1 MVDESLKRLLDAE
14 SRAEDIIAHADA
26 ERQRIIEQA
35 RQEARDEERQH
46 AERIAEI
53 HASFLAQAEQRA
65 QQSIAELKRR
75 HSERSAALQSAAE
88 QRKQQA
94 IEAAVALLTATEPE
108 QP

>member
-14 SRAEDIIAHADA
+14 TRAEDIIARADA
-26 ERQRIIEQA
+26 ERQRTIEQA
-35 RQEARDEERQH
+35 RHEAREAEQQH

-65 QQSIAELKRR
+65 QQTIAELKRR
-75 HSERSAALQSAAE
+75 HAERSTALQNAAE

-94 IEAAVALLTATEPE
+94 VEAAVALLTLTEPE
-108 QP
+108 QS

>member
-14 SRAEDIIAHADA
+14 ARAEDIIANADM
-26 ERQRIIEQA
+26 ERQRVIDQA
-35 RQEARDEERQH
+35 RRESREAEQQH

-65 QQSIAELKRR
+65 QQTIAELKRR
-75 HSERSAALQSAAE
+75 HSERSTALQNAAE

-94 IEAAVALLTATEPE
+94 VDAAVTLLTTT
-108 QP
+108 QQDYS

>member
-14 SRAEDIIAHADA
+14 SRAEDIIAHADTQ
-26 ERQRIIEQA
+26 RQQVIEQA
-35 RQEARDEERQH
+35 RHEAREAERQH

-65 QQSIAELKRR
+65 QQTIAELKRR
-75 HSERSAALQSAAE
+75 HAERSSSLENAAE

-94 IEAAVALLTATEPE
+94 IEAAVALLTATGQNEP
-108 QP
+108 

>member
-14 SRAEDIIAHADA
+14 ARAEDIIARADA
-26 ERQRIIEQA
+26 ERQRTIEQA
-35 RQEARDEERQH
+35 RREAREAEQQH
-46 AERIAEI
+46 AERIAEV

-75 HSERSAALQSAAE
+75 HSERSTALQNAAE

-94 IEAAVALLTATEPE
+94 IEAAVTLLTATQQG

>member
-1 MVDESLKRLLDAE
+1 MVDEPLKRLLDAE
-14 SRAEDIIAHADA
+14 SRAEEIIAHADA
-26 ERQRIIEQA
+26 ERQRVIEQT
-35 RQEARDEERQH
+35 RHEAREAEQQH

-65 QQSIAELKRR
+65 QQTIAELKRR
-75 HSERSAALQSAAE
+75 HAERSAALQNAAE

-108 QP
+108 QR